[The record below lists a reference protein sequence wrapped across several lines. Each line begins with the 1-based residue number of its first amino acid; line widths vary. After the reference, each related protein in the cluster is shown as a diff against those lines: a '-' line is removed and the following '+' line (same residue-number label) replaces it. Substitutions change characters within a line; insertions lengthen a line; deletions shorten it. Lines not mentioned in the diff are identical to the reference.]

1 VEAAAFATWA
11 PLRIPLAAGTTVAVV
26 GALGGA
32 ALIGAASAT
41 GTPWNGALVV
51 AGTLLLLV
59 TTHGLGHLACG
70 ALLGIRFTGWFLRR
84 ERPQPGVK
92 IEYASYLRATPRSR
106 AWMHAA
112 GALVTKVVP
121 VAVLPAALAAG
132 VPPWTVFFL
141 VGLAVGQVLTDVVF
155 SVRSSDWKR
164 FRREL
169 RYARA
174 ADR

>member
-1 VEAAAFATWA
+1 
-11 PLRIPLAAGTTVAVV
+11 
-26 GALGGA
+26 
-32 ALIGAASAT
+32 
-41 GTPWNGALVV
+41 
-51 AGTLLLLV
+51 
-59 TTHGLGHLACG
+59 
-70 ALLGIRFTGWFLRR
+70 
-84 ERPQPGVK
+84 VK